1 MKTGPDQTNSSEI
14 VFLLEGLHCPNCAA
28 AIEKAVEGLN
38 GVIGSSLD
46 PVSAK
51 LFVKVQEGQHGEDLV
66 EPIRAIVERIEPGV
80 SVSSDPGLSRDIF
93 SPAVRS
99 AIKGFFI
106 RIAPGVALWI
116 AAILLPLPPMAQK
129 ILFFAAYLLSGWG
142 VLLRAAKNTLK
153 GRVFDE
159 YFLMSLA
166 TLGAFAI
173 GEYSEAVAVMI
184 FFRTGEAL
192 EEVAVARARGS
203 IMSLVDIMPDTANLL
218 RDDGTSRQV
227 PSRSVKPG
235 DHIMIKPGERI
246 PLDGEVAEGLSS
258 IDTSSITGES
268 MPRDAAPG
276 DPVLAGFLNHT
287 GTLDVRVTKPFSLS
301 AASRILKAIEDSRS
315 QKARSERFV
324 TSFSRYYTP
333 AVVFLAAAIAVIPPL
348 AGKGTFDDWIY
359 RALVFL
365 VVSCPC
371 ALLLSIPL
379 GVFAGIGAA
388 SRRGI
393 LIKGGDVLE
402 RLNRVGTVLFDK
414 TGTLTSG
421 SFQVT
426 GIFPSPGQT
435 RESLLRLA
443 AIAEQNSNH
452 PLALAVKKA
461 WDGRPLPPVTAGTTE
476 FPGLGVITEDPG
488 GRILAG
494 NHRFMEQ
501 NNIKAPASGSS
512 GTAVHI
518 ALGGDHAGFI
528 VVADTLKPDAFRA
541 IKDIRALGVEKIFLL
556 SGDRDAPTGEISK
569 TLGLDGFFSGL
580 LPEEKKARLESII
593 GRSPRNGNLLF
604 VGDGLN
610 DAPAITRAD
619 VGVSMGKVAS
629 DVSIENADVVIL
641 NDEPS
646 KLAEAIRISKR
657 TRTIVWQNIALA
669 LGTKVAVLSLGALG
683 IATLWEAVFADV
695 GVALLAVLNSS
706 RALSVKKQA
715 VTDQAHP

>member
-1 MKTGPDQTNSSEI
+1 MKTESGHTHSTEI
-14 VFLLEGLHCPNCAA
+14 VFLLNGLHCPNCAST
-28 AIEKAVEGLN
+28 IEKAVGGLS
-38 GVIGSSLD
+38 GVIEASID

-51 LFVKVQEGQHGEDLV
+51 LFVRVPEQSNDKNLL
-66 EPIRAIVERIEPGV
+66 EPICAIVAEIEPGV
-80 SVSSDPGLSRDIF
+80 TVSCDPDQSRDVF

-99 AIKGFFI
+99 ALKSFLL
-106 RIAPGVALWI
+106 RIAPGVALWV
-116 AAILLPLPPMAQK
+116 AAVLLPLPPMTQK
-129 ILFFAAYLLSGWG
+129 FLFFAAYLLSGWD

-153 GRVFDE
+153 GRLFDE
-159 YFLMSLA
+159 YFLMTVA

-173 GEYSEAVAVMI
+173 GEYSEAVAVML

-192 EEVAVARARGS
+192 EEIAAARARGS
-203 IMSLVDIMPDTANLL
+203 ILSLADIMPDTTSLL
-218 RDDGTSRQV
+218 LDDGTSRQV

-235 DHIMIKPGERI
+235 DHILVKPGERV
-246 PLDGEVAEGLSS
+246 PLDGEIAEGCSS

-276 DPVLAGFLNHT
+276 DPVLAGFFNHS
-287 GTLDVRVTKPFSLS
+287 GTLDIRVTKPFSLS
-301 AASRILKAIEDSRS
+301 AASRILKAIENSRS

-333 AVVFLAAAIAVIPPL
+333 VVVFLAAAIALIPPL
-348 AGKGTFDDWIY
+348 AGKGAFDDWIY

-402 RLNRVGTVLFDK
+402 KLNRVGTVLFDK

-421 SFQVT
+421 RFQVT
-426 GIFPSPGQT
+426 GVFPSPDQT

-443 AIAEQNSNH
+443 AIAERNSNH
-452 PLALAVKKA
+452 PIAQAVKRA
-461 WDGRPLPPVTAGTTE
+461 WDGQPLPPVTAGTTE

-501 NNIKAPASGSS
+501 NSIIAPRPGSA
-512 GTAVHI
+512 GTVVHI
-518 ALGGDHAGFI
+518 ALGENYAGFI

-541 IKDIRALGVEKIFLL
+541 IENIRALGIEKIFLL
-556 SGDRDAPTGEISK
+556 SGDREAPTEEISK
-569 TLGLDGFFSGL
+569 TLGLDGFFSEL
-580 LPEEKKARLESII
+580 LPEDKKSRLESII
-593 GRSPRNGNLLF
+593 SRSPHNGSLLF

-629 DVSIENADVVIL
+629 DVSIENADVVIM

-646 KLAEAIRISKR
+646 KVAEAIRIARR
-657 TRTIVWQNIALA
+657 TRIIVWQNIALA
-669 LGTKVAVLSLGALG
+669 LGTKAAVLGLGALG

-695 GVALLAVLNSS
+695 GVALLAVLNAS
-706 RALSVKKQA
+706 RALAVKKQE
-715 VTDQAHP
+715 VTGRAQ